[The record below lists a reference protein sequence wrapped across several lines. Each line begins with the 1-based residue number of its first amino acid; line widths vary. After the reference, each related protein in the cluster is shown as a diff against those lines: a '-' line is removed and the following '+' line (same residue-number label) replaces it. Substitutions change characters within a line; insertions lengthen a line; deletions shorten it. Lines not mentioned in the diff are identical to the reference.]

1 MKSNNLPFSVTLK
14 DLAVLR
20 ASDVD
25 LSTVLEAQEPSSN
38 TESLERSREF
48 IKEARAALKIANSES
63 VEKQGARIEE
73 RKSSEIEKE
82 DVIPRKRPALEGQA
96 TSSLGTQYWAVQW
109 RNPQS
114 RKHKTWEGDG
124 LLQVEGGLCT
134 LFDSDGKF
142 MGRGKHEQA
151 LAPQDELHIGGKDI
165 SIDCALNAATFQATV
180 GNRPNFN
187 PTQVPSTSS
196 ASLKLGASSG
206 LQKGYRRPFK
216 ALQPS
221 SNGKITGQQ
230 NLSAKPPTSDRQYP
244 PSKTHVHVTDLFEDE
259 VEPVGGKYEMLK
271 GPKVDES
278 IETLW
283 SVNWRKSS
291 TKKNKTWDGD
301 GVVHQKGS
309 LVRFMSDDMKKL
321 IGTKTWDVVLA
332 LGSKLWIGD
341 KEIEV
346 DAKLPLSRLNSIVNT
361 DIIDLEDSENIPPPP
376 PTVPIARKFT
386 APAVVKKVER
396 QEDVIRKPKPL
407 QALHDPTTPG
417 AIVMKSPSTTHQQ
430 RFNPKQRPIVPVV
443 RLRGVIH
450 ELAYCNPPIGLVVC
464 DEGHRLKSSSS
475 KTSKMFQALRT
486 PKRVILSGT
495 PIQNDLGEFHA
506 MADFCNPG
514 VLDDYSNFKR
524 TFEVPIIA
532 SRMPDCSSKSLQ
544 KGRDKAEQLQT
555 LAKSFVLRREATILA
570 NYLPPKYEY
579 VVFVSPTQIQLQM
592 ITHLLNPENLYRL
605 TDSTAKSLALIQT
618 LSKLCNSPYLLKG
631 RASVSD
637 DIIAEV
643 VRMVPAQARAED
655 ITLSGKLSALGGIL
669 KELRATTDE
678 KCIIVSHYTST
689 LDIIE
694 AFCNKQRYT
703 LFRLD
708 GRTPQAQRQEFVD
721 KFNKS
726 PQSERYLFLLSA
738 KAGGVGLNLIGASRL
753 ILVDGDW
760 NPSHDL
766 QAMARIHRDGQKR
779 PVYIYRLLTAGTIDE
794 KIFQRQITKIG
805 LSDAMMG
812 TSTSSSKSKTDSFT
826 SKELRDLFSI
836 HPHAICHTHELLACA
851 CSTLAGSAI
860 EDDGHLAVNPVRNAV
875 SLIQDRLLRSLV
887 HTPRGGES
895 KSLDD
900 EFFWD
905 VDEKGPSEEEE
916 TPVRDVPGGT
926 MTFIFERVSKTGL

>member
-1 MKSNNLPFSVTLK
+1 K
-14 DLAVLR
+14 
-20 ASDVD
+20 
-25 LSTVLEAQEPSSN
+25 
-38 TESLERSREF
+38 
-48 IKEARAALKIANSES
+48 
-63 VEKQGARIEE
+63 

-151 LAPQDELHIGGKDI
+151 LALQDELHIGGKDI
-165 SIDCALNAATFQATV
+165 SIDCALSAATFQATV

-309 LVRFMSDDMKKL
+309 LVRFMSDDTKKL
-321 IGTKTWDVVLA
+321 IGTKTWDVVLGV
-332 LGSKLWIGD
+332 GSKLWIGD

-407 QALHDPTTPG
+407 EALHDPTTPG

-532 SRMPDCSSKSLQ
+532 SRMPDCSSKSLR

-851 CSTLAGSAI
+851 
-860 EDDGHLAVNPVRNAV
+860 AV